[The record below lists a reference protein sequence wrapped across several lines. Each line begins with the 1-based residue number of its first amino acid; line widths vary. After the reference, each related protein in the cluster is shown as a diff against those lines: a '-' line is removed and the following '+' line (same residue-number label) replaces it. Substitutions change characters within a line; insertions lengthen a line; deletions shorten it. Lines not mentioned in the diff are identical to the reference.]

1 MNKRKCSVWIWGGVI
16 VMLCLMPG
24 AHATTAQGQAM
35 LTLTPLEVGVA
46 ETGVI
51 EGRIDCGATGCGG
64 FKVALSFDRTMLRA
78 EDIVVGPYL
87 GDQVFLADN
96 TIDNAAGT
104 VRLVVAAMAPPPA
117 GADNVLFRLTV
128 SGLKPGVTTVYVDA
142 LEVTGVSGEPV
153 QSFEQPGTVTVVE
166 TGKIAFFSPPQNGWE
181 VAFVSERDGNPEIY
195 VVSAD
200 GRNTRRL
207 TDQPALDGGP
217 TWSPSGDQIAF
228 YTARDGNME
237 IYLMDANGGSLQ
249 RLTDNP
255 AADIEPA
262 WSADGSQIAFV
273 SDRDGNPEIYV
284 MNADGSDPRRLT
296 DNPAGDTSPAWSP
309 SGGEIAFASRRSG
322 TAELFL
328 MQTDGS
334 GVQQFSNLFGANGW
348 YPAWAPDA
356 RMLSFTSER
365 DNAADVY
372 LIDYQGQNVQRL
384 TPKTSVL
391 TSSDWSPDGGWIAYM
406 AGYDGN
412 ADLFVLDNTGTD
424 LFRLTDNPAD
434 DYDPDWRPTR
444 VGPCYV
450 MIDTEDQEINVHVG
464 PGQNRGIFT
473 TLPPHQDFT
482 VIGQAYD
489 DQQVVWWEID
499 KTQIPGGE
507 AANSLWVNSDDVIE
521 KGDCMAVVRVE
532 APPIIPGAPPPP
544 PVSTPGTWG
553 PCGSCECGHPGE
565 CVLSPDGQCLWDPKT
580 CHIPDNPPPDDGE
593 DCYSVSVVIN
603 NPPTGAIGSV
613 TLRPKPNCGSRYKPG
628 TSISAYASPPNAF
641 KNWNGSSCPI
651 GSGNPGS
658 FTINSS
664 CTVVGNFN

>member
-1 MNKRKCSVWIWGGVI
+1 MNKRKFFVGLWGSVI
-16 VMLCLMPG
+16 VMLGLLAG

-64 FKVALSFDRTMLRA
+64 FKVTLSFDRTLLRA
-78 EDIVVGPYL
+78 EEVAVGPYL

-104 VRLVVAAMAPPPA
+104 VRLVAAAMAPPPA

-128 SGLKPGVTTVYVDA
+128 SGLKPGQTTVNVDS
-142 LEVTGVSGEPV
+142 LEMTGLSGEAVP
-153 QSFEQPGTVTVVE
+153 STAQPSTVTVVE

-207 TDQPALDGGP
+207 TDHPALDGGP

-249 RLTDNP
+249 RLTNDP
-255 AADIEPA
+255 AADTEPA

-284 MNADGSDPRRLT
+284 MNADGSDPHRLT
-296 DNPAGDTSPAWSP
+296 DNPAADISPAWSP
-309 SGGEIAFASRRSG
+309 SGSEIAFASRRNGS
-322 TAELFL
+322 AELFL
-328 MQTDGS
+328 MQKDGS

-356 RMLSFTSER
+356 RMLSFASER
-365 DNAADVY
+365 DNAADMY

-384 TPKTSVL
+384 TQKTSAL

-412 ADLFVLDNTGTD
+412 ADLFVLDSTGTD
-424 LFRLTDNPAD
+424 LFRLTDNPAE

-444 VGPCYV
+444 VGPCYI
-450 MIDTEDQEINVHVG
+450 MIDTEEPQIEVRVG
-464 PGQNRGIFT
+464 PGKNRGVFT
-473 TLPPHQDFT
+473 TLPPYQDIR

-489 DQQVVWWEID
+489 DEQVVWWEID
-499 KTQIPGGE
+499 KSQIPGGE
-507 AANSLWVNSDDVIE
+507 TANSLWVNSDDVLE
-521 KGDCMAVVRVE
+521 KGDCPAVVRVE
-532 APPIIPGAPPPP
+532 APPIIPGAPPP
-544 PVSTPGTWG
+544 VSTPPGTWG

-565 CVLSPDGQCLWDPKT
+565 CVLAPDGQCLWDPAT
-580 CHIPDNPPPDDGE
+580 CGEPPPPPDDGG
-593 DCYSVSVVIN
+593 DCFSVSVVVN

-613 TLRPKPNCGSRYKPG
+613 TLRPKPNCGRLYLPG
-628 TSISAYASPPNAF
+628 TSITAVASPSNGF
-641 KNWNGSSCPI
+641 SGWGGSSCPVS
-651 GSGNPGS
+651 GSNPTVT
-658 FTINSS
+658 FTINAS
-664 CTVVGNFN
+664 CTLVANW